1 MNSSLSCD
9 NCKKYFNLNSR
20 KPIVLSCC
28 QDILCKECWSG
39 SFNHEGRFQCPFACG
54 QQNTCNPQQ
63 PMINKYLTKKLET
76 EVIPADI
83 FCDLHPND
91 YVLYYNKKD
100 HKLECGK
107 CVTSPVKSVRA
118 DRPIIDKTCKK
129 LMELID
135 RKMGSLNQEYQAK
148 IQ

>member
-1 MNSSLSCD
+1 
-9 NCKKYFNLNSR
+9 
-20 KPIVLSCC
+20 
-28 QDILCKECWSG
+28 
-39 SFNHEGRFQCPFACG
+39 
-54 QQNTCNPQQ
+54 
-63 PMINKYLTKKLET
+63 MINKYLTKKLET

-83 FCDLHPND
+83 FCDLHPQD

-107 CVTSPVKSVRA
+107 CVTSIVKSVRA

-135 RKMGSLNQEYQAK
+135 RKRASLN
-148 IQ
+148 